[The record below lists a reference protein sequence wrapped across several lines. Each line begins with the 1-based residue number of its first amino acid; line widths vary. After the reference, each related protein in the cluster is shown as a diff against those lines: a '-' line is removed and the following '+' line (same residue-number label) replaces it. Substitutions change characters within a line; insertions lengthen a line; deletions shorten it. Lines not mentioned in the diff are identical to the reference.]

1 MELGDKAWSRDK
13 LTEASRHY
21 SEVLRMDEDNSEV
34 YIKRARVYSRQD
46 RYDHALADVDKAL
59 ELVPDS
65 IEVRNL
71 GGRDVC

>member
-1 MELGDKAWSRDK
+1 MELGDKAWSRGK

-21 SEVLRMDEDNSEV
+21 SEVLRMDEDNSGV